1 MVYSPPT
8 FKRVAVAIRLPKI
21 LRITSNLLAPSAKL
35 AVNRSVHVYEVR
47 PGRIER
53 RSPTPVEFTRDKPI
67 LFVDIDDLIV
77 MHEGKDVL
85 VAAFDDHQ

>member
-1 MVYSPPT
+1 
-8 FKRVAVAIRLPKI
+8 
-21 LRITSNLLAPSAKL
+21 
-35 AVNRSVHVYEVR
+35 VHVYEVR

-67 LFVDIDDLIV
+67 LFVDIDDLIA

-85 VAAFDDHQ
+85 VAAFDDQQ